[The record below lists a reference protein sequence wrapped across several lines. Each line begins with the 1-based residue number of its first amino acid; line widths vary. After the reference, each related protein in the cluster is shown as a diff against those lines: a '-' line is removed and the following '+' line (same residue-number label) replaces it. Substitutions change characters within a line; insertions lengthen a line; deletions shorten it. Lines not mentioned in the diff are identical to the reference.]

1 MASIYEDAGR
11 WEEAYKALQKEAMAN
26 DSINSIILSNS
37 MEGIHNEMDIYE
49 AEHAA
54 DRNRIYML
62 TAIICLLLLLIGTLI
77 YIVLSRRHYMKQLKI
92 AYEHAL
98 ESDKMKTS
106 FIQNISHEVRTPLN
120 IISGFAQVIS
130 DPDFDAS
137 LEERKNISLM
147 VLNNTDLVTTL
158 INEMLELSE
167 SETTK
172 EVAKEDKVAVNNM
185 IRAIIHDSEHR
196 VCTDTKLCFES
207 SLSDDFTMLTNEK
220 MLRQS
225 ICALV
230 DNAIKNTTRGQ
241 IAVKTATE
249 GQRLRIVVEDTGCG
263 VPEEAAEHIFERF
276 VKLDEF
282 KEGVGLGLPL
292 CRVFIERLEGSV
304 KLDTSF
310 KEGARF
316 VIDLPL

>member
-1 MASIYEDAGR
+1 
-11 WEEAYKALQKEAMAN
+11 
-26 DSINSIILSNS
+26 
-37 MEGIHNEMDIYE
+37 
-49 AEHAA
+49 
-54 DRNRIYML
+54 
-62 TAIICLLLLLIGTLI
+62 
-77 YIVLSRRHYMKQLKI
+77 
-92 AYEHAL
+92 
-98 ESDKMKTS
+98 
-106 FIQNISHEVRTPLN
+106 
-120 IISGFAQVIS
+120 
-130 DPDFDAS
+130 
-137 LEERKNISLM
+137 
-147 VLNNTDLVTTL
+147 
-158 INEMLELSE
+158 
-167 SETTK
+167 
-172 EVAKEDKVAVNNM
+172 
-185 IRAIIHDSEHR
+185 
-196 VCTDTKLCFES
+196 
-207 SLSDDFTMLTNEK
+207 MLTNEK